1 MDNRIDL
8 SKYNIRSDL
17 IIDMVDDEK
26 LIKAKKSKKDD
37 VIVSSI
43 ELKEN
48 ELEGKK
54 KGTYITIEFTDITNY
69 EDREKIGEVF
79 TKELKKMLKK
89 IKIEDND
96 ECLIIGLGNEK
107 STADALGPNVVN
119 KVLITRHLFELNTNH
134 KEGLRSVS
142 AFSPDVMGNTGI
154 ETSDI
159 ILSLVKEIKP
169 KFIVIIDSLA
179 SSSINRLNK
188 TIQMTDS
195 GIHPGSGIGNY
206 RKEISSDLLGI
217 PVIAIG
223 VPTVVNS
230 AIIVRDT
237 IDYLIKHISYLKNN
251 YSKSKLT
258 YTKIDDYK
266 SKISDSNLTEEEKK
280 EILGMIGELSDSE
293 TYQLITEV
301 LDSINYNLIVTNTEI
316 DFLINKLSEVIANSL
331 NNSLHR
337 QISHY

>member
-1 MDNRIDL
+1 MNNRIDL

-17 IIDMVDDEK
+17 IIDEVDDEK
-26 LIKAKKSKKDD
+26 LLKAKKSKKDD

-48 ELEGKK
+48 ELECKK

-69 EDREKIGEVF
+69 EDREKVGEVF

-107 STADALGPNVVN
+107 STADALGPNVVD